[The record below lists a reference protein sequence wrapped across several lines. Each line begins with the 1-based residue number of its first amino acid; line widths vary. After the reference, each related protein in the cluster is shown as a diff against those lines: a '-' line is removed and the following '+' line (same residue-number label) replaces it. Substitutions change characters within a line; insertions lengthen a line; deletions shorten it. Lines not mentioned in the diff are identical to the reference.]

1 MSANPPSAVP
11 DRTRD
16 ARPRRGIVRAVAARW
31 TVALLAV
38 LPLLAVAE
46 VQPSSSAPAVPGLR
60 LPRDVVPLRYE
71 PRLTIDPAVDRFDAT
86 VDIVVRVERATD
98 VVWLN
103 ARNITLREAKA
114 VIGGAQPEDV
124 AGVRITGSDD
134 VMGIRFDKPLPVGEA
149 RLALSYTAGIDSVGA
164 IGVFR
169 QREGDRWYVVTQ
181 FEPVDARRAFPCFD
195 EPDMKA
201 EWRLVLVI
209 PRGMRAFANM
219 PVEREADAGAAMK
232 EVTFARTP
240 PLPSY
245 LVAFAVGEWD
255 VRDAGRAGRNDTPIS
270 IIVPKG
276 RADEAAYAAAHTGAI
291 LAATE
296 KFFGQPYPFPKLD
309 LVAFPRST
317 FGGAMENPGLVTY
330 TSRLLL
336 ARPDE
341 MSPLFEQR
349 FMGVTAHEIAHMWF
363 GDYVTMAWWDDL
375 WLNESFASW
384 LASVVTTELRPDWP
398 RDGWRS
404 RQRLQAIEFDR
415 LRSARRIRQPVTEYG
430 EMRAAFD
437 SITYAKGETILAMF
451 EQWLGPEKF
460 RDGVRGYVAKHAW
473 GNATADDF
481 FAALAASDD
490 AVIPAFRGFVERAGV
505 PLLNVALDCT
515 TATPTLALKQQRFDI
530 AGAAPPTEGE
540 RWAFPAC
547 FEYGDGAKGR
557 QTCALVRDATQMV
570 PLDTSS
576 CPQWVV
582 ANRAGLG
589 YYLPRLTPA
598 LYAALSKAEKVLA
611 DADYAALLGD
621 LDMLA
626 RSGLVGYQDAL
637 PLAARQ
643 ANSPNLRTAHRAFDL
658 PDHMPPELVAPAN
671 AAKYAAWLRRHY
683 GPRAHFLGWVPRR
696 NETPELLR
704 LRETAVTLVAIQGQD
719 AALAR
724 EARRL
729 AQRWLADRGALP
741 AQVRRIVL
749 ETAASTAGK
758 DGPALFDRLLAAA
771 NATKNQNE
779 RDDIF
784 NALGSFRDPA
794 LLRRALDLVL
804 DPGIPAGDGIKILE
818 PALRR
823 PATRPVAL
831 AWLATNS
838 DPLAA
843 RVPREQQSF
852 VVTWADGICGS
863 EDRARFVALFEKR
876 AADLDAG
883 ARRYRQS
890 LEKIDA
896 CIAMRRLQEPALN
909 AFLATAK

>member
-1 MSANPPSAVP
+1 MMLALVPSL
-11 DRTRD
+11 
-16 ARPRRGIVRAVAARW
+16 AA
-31 TVALLAV
+31 
-38 LPLLAVAE
+38 AE
-46 VQPSSSAPAVPGLR
+46 VQPPSTAPAVPGLR

-71 PRLTIDPAVDRFDAT
+71 PRLTIDPALDAFGAT
-86 VDIVVRVERATD
+86 IEIVVRVERATD

-103 ARNITLREAKA
+103 AKNLTLREAKA

-124 AGVRITGSDD
+124 PGVRITGSDD
-134 VMGIRFDKPLPVGEA
+134 LLGIRFDKPLPAGEA
-149 RLALSYTAGIDSVGA
+149 RLVLSYTAAIDSLGA

-181 FEPVDARRAFPCFD
+181 FEPMDARRAFPCFD

-201 EWRLVLVI
+201 EWRLVLVV

-219 PVEREADAGAAMK
+219 PVEREADVGASMK

-245 LVAFAVGEWD
+245 LIAFAVGEWD

-270 IIVPKG
+270 IVVPKG
-276 RADEAAYAAAHTGAI
+276 RADEAAYAAANTGAI

-296 KFFGQPYPFPKLD
+296 RFFGQPYPFPKLD
-309 LVAFPRST
+309 LVAYPRST

-330 TSRLLL
+330 TSQLLL

-349 FMGVTAHEIAHMWF
+349 FMGTTAHEIAHMWF
-363 GDYVTMAWWDDL
+363 GDYVTMVWWDDL

-384 LASVVTTELRPDWP
+384 LGSVVVAELRPDWP

-415 LRSARRIRQPVTEYG
+415 LQSARRIRQPVTEYG
-430 EMRAAFD
+430 EVRAAFD

-460 RDGVRGYVAKHAW
+460 RDGVRRYVAKHAW

-481 FAALAASDD
+481 FAALAAADD

-515 TATPTLALKQQRFDI
+515 TATPTLALKQQRFTV
-530 AGAAPPTEGE
+530 AGATPSAEGE

-557 QTCALVRDATQMV
+557 QTCALVRDTTQRI
-570 PLDTSS
+570 PLDTRA

-582 ANRAGLG
+582 ANRTGLG

-598 LYAALSKAEKVLA
+598 LYAALPKAEKVLSEA
-611 DADYAALLGD
+611 DFAALLGD
-621 LDMLA
+621 VDVLA
-626 RSGLVGYQDAL
+626 RNGLVGYPDAL

-643 ANSPNLRTAHRAFDL
+643 ANSSNLRTAHRAFDL

-671 AAKYAAWLRRHY
+671 AAKYAAWLRRHF
-683 GPRAHFLGWVPRR
+683 GPRAHFLGWVPRK
-696 NETPELLR
+696 NESPDLLR
-704 LRETAVTLVAIQGQD
+704 LRETAVKLVADAGQD

-729 AQRWLADRGALP
+729 AQRWLADRDALP
-741 AQVRRIVL
+741 TQVRRIVL
-749 ETAASTAGK
+749 ETAARTAGK
-758 DGPALFDRLLAAA
+758 DAPALFDRLLAAA
-771 NATKNQNE
+771 IGTKDRNE
-779 RDDIF
+779 RDDLF

-794 LLRRALDLVL
+794 LARRAMDLTL
-804 DPGIPAGDGIKILE
+804 DPRIQARDGVRIIEVAFK
-818 PALRR
+818 R

-831 AWLATNS
+831 AWLAENY
-838 DPLAA
+838 DALAA
-843 RVPREQQSF
+843 RVPREQQSYF
-852 VVTWADGICGS
+852 AAWAGGICGS
-863 EDRARFVALFEKR
+863 DERAQFVALFATR
-876 AADLDAG
+876 VADLDAG
-883 ARRYRQS
+883 ARTYRQT
-890 LEKIDA
+890 LERIDA
-896 CIAMRRLQEPALN
+896 CIAMRRVQEPALN
-909 AFLATAK
+909 AFLATAR

>member
-1 MSANPPSAVP
+1 MLAL
-11 DRTRD
+11 
-16 ARPRRGIVRAVAARW
+16 VAS
-31 TVALLAV
+31 LAG
-38 LPLLAVAE
+38 AE
-46 VQPSSSAPAVPGLR
+46 VQPPSTAPGVPGLR

-86 VDIVVRVERATD
+86 IDVVVRVERATD

-103 ARNITLREAKA
+103 AKNITLRDAKA
-114 VIGGAQPEDV
+114 VIGGAQPEEV
-124 AGVRITGSDD
+124 PGARITGSDD
-134 VMGIRFDKPLPVGEA
+134 VMGIRFDKPLPAGEA
-149 RLALSYTAGIDSVGA
+149 RLVLGYTAAIDSVGA

-169 QREGDRWYVVTQ
+169 QRDGDRWYAVTQ

-201 EWRLVLVI
+201 EWRLVLVV
-209 PRGMRAFANM
+209 PRGMRAFSNM
-219 PVEREADAGAAMK
+219 PVEREADAGADMK

-255 VRDAGRAGRNDTPIS
+255 VRDAGRAGRNNTPVS
-270 IIVPKG
+270 IVVPKG

-309 LVAFPRST
+309 LVAYPRST

-330 TSRLLL
+330 TAQILL

-341 MSPLFEQR
+341 TSPLFEQR

-363 GDYVTMAWWDDL
+363 GDYVTMAWWNDL

-384 LASVVTTELRPDWP
+384 LASVVVTELRPDWP

-415 LRSARRIRQPVTEYG
+415 LQSARRIRQPVTEYG

-460 RDGVRGYVAKHAW
+460 REGVRRYVAKHAW

-505 PLLNVALDCT
+505 PLLDVALDCT
-515 TATPTLALKQQRFDI
+515 TATPTLALAQQRFGA
-530 AGAAPPTEGE
+530 AGAAGAATAAEGE
-540 RWAFPAC
+540 RWVFPAC

-557 QTCALVRDATQMV
+557 RTCALVRDATQSV
-570 PLDTSS
+570 PLDTRA

-582 ANRAGLG
+582 ANRTGLG

-598 LYAALSKAEKVLA
+598 LYAALPKADKVLS

-621 LDMLA
+621 VEMLA

-643 ANSPNLRTAHRAFDL
+643 ANSPNLRTAHRAFDV
-658 PDHMPPELVAPAN
+658 PDSMPPELVAPAN

-683 GPRAHFLGWVPRR
+683 GPRAHFLGWVPRK
-696 NETPELLR
+696 NESPELLR
-704 LRETAVTLVAIQGQD
+704 LRGTAVTLVAIEGQD

-729 AQRWLADRGALP
+729 AQRWLADRSALP
-741 AQVRRIVL
+741 AEARRIVL
-749 ETAASTAGK
+749 VTAAITSGK
-758 DGPALFDRLLAAA
+758 DAPALFDRLLAAA
-771 NATKNQNE
+771 KATQNQNE
-779 RDDIF
+779 RDDVF
-784 NALGSFRDPA
+784 RALGSFRDPA

-804 DPGIPAGDGIKILE
+804 EPGIPAGDGMKVLSS
-818 PALRR
+818 ALGRS
-823 PATRPVAL
+823 PTRPVAL
-831 AWLATNS
+831 GWLATNV
-838 DPLAA
+838 DALAA
-843 RVPREQQSF
+843 RVPREQQAF
-852 VVTWADGICGS
+852 IATFADGICGG

-876 AADLDAG
+876 AAGLDAG
-883 ARRYRQS
+883 ARKYRQS

-896 CIAMRRLQEPALN
+896 CIAMRRAQEPALN